1 MCGAQYVEV
10 HLENELSNRRAT
22 PRLSRTLDIRYVR
35 EGQGVQAGQA
45 VNISQSGARLILE
58 DGVEHPELTV
68 EFEGKIALLARTVW
82 RQPLTGGRQ
91 IVGVVFEGFHWSQ
104 KVALDNY
111 LFQLESQAA

>member
-1 MCGAQYVEV
+1 MEQN
-10 HLENELSNRRAT
+10 LENELSNRRGA
-22 PRLSRTLDIRYVR
+22 PRLSRNLDIRYVHQ
-35 EGQGVQAGQA
+35 GGGVQAGQA

-58 DGVEHPELTV
+58 DGDADAELTV

-82 RQPLTGGRQ
+82 RQPLHNGRQ

-111 LFQLESQAA
+111 IFQLESRAA

>member
-1 MCGAQYVEV
+1 MEQN
-10 HLENELSNRRAT
+10 LENELSNRRGA
-22 PRLSRTLDIRYVR
+22 PRLSRNLDIRYVHQ
-35 EGQGVQAGQA
+35 GGGVQSGQA

-58 DGVEHPELTV
+58 DDADNTELTV

-82 RQPLTGGRQ
+82 RQPLNNGRQ

-111 LFQLESQAA
+111 LFHLESQAA

>member
-1 MCGAQYVEV
+1 MEQN
-10 HLENELSNRRAT
+10 LENELSNRRGA
-22 PRLSRTLDIRYVR
+22 PRLSRNLDIRYVQP
-35 EGQGVQAGQA
+35 GGGVQAGQA

-58 DGVEHPELTV
+58 EGADNNELTV

-82 RQPLTGGRQ
+82 RQPLNNGRQ

-111 LFQLESQAA
+111 LFHLESQAA

>member
-1 MCGAQYVEV
+1 MGAVNVEQKF
-10 HLENELSNRRAT
+10 ENDLSNRRGA
-22 PRLSRTLDIRYVR
+22 PRLSRTLDIRYAR
-35 EGQGVQAGQA
+35 PGSGICAGQA

-58 DGVEHPELTV
+58 DDADNTELTV

-82 RQPLTGGRQ
+82 RQPLAGGRQ

>member
-1 MCGAQYVEV
+1 MQE
-10 HLENELSNRRAT
+10 HLENELSNRRGA
-22 PRLSRTLDIRYVR
+22 PRLSRTLDIRYV
-35 EGQGVQAGQA
+35 GQGSGVQAGQA
-45 VNISQSGARLILE
+45 INISQSGARLILDE
-58 DGVEHPELTV
+58 SVETPELTV
-68 EFEGKIALLARTVW
+68 EFEGKIAVLARTVW

>member
-1 MCGAQYVEV
+1 VEQQ
-10 HLENELSNRRAT
+10 LENELSNRRGA

-35 EGQGVQAGQA
+35 QGEGVQAGQA

-58 DGVEHPELTV
+58 DGVDNPELTV
-68 EFEGKIALLARTVW
+68 EFEGKIAVLARTVW

-111 LFQLESQAA
+111 LFRLENQAA